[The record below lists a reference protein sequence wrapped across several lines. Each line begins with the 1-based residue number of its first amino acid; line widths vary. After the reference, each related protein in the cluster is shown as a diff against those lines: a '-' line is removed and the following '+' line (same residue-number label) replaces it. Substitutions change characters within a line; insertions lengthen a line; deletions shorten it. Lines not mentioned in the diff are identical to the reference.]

1 MAKSDLRLLI
11 SIDDRVVAGDI
22 QSLLEESD
30 IYTILSSDNPTSSV
44 MSTYGFNP
52 AESIDI
58 MINEDDYK
66 RAIEIL
72 NDSPYSELFSNI

>member
-1 MAKSDLRLLI
+1 MEKSDLKLLI

-22 QSLLEESD
+22 QNLLEESD
-30 IYTILSSDNPTSSV
+30 IYTILSSDNPASSI

-66 RAIEIL
+66 HAIEIL
-72 NDSPYSELFSNI
+72 NDSPYNELFSNI